1 MSHVQLSNPSVSPD
15 FIQISDDSAAYGQ
28 PALEL
33 SVCGG
38 GGSDQP
44 DVMKTFTNSLHFFLH
59 SFHEFTDFCRKILYR
74 ILM

>member
-33 SVCGG
+33 SVCVWGG
-38 GGSDQP
+38 GGGGQ
-44 DVMKTFTNSLHFFLH
+44 VTAVG
-59 SFHEFTDFCRKILYR
+59 
-74 ILM
+74 